1 MLSDVRP
8 YIRPAHEGR
17 QYQRGARASKNLRDR
32 VRRRG
37 IFRFYPA
44 RSGAAATGLRTCT
57 EALACWRATKMAVF
71 TKPSRPGNGRFMQIV
86 RTQTKRRDTSSTH
99 SATKEGDGPTEPC
112 QL

>member
-17 QYQRGARASKNLRDR
+17 QYQRARGASKNLRDR

-37 IFRFYPA
+37 IFSFYPA
-44 RSGAAATGLRTCT
+44 RSGTAATGLRTCT
-57 EALACWRATKMAVF
+57 EALACWRTKMAVF
-71 TKPSRPGNGRFMQIV
+71 TQPSRPGNGRFMQIV
-86 RTQTKRRDTSSTH
+86 RTQTKRRDTSRPI

-112 QL
+112 QLL